1 MGVNIMESLEF
12 SQQERDMLNKIV
24 KSYLSELRMEIADT
38 DQLSFKKELRKEED
52 MLNNLINKLQTEP
65 SKCLSLFIN
74 PCNA

>member
-65 SKCLSLFIN
+65 S
-74 PCNA
+74 